1 MTQPFQQP
9 ILLVLFFLFLAK
21 VVSVCLERH
30 ILNFKLT
37 MLPQLKDFNWYI
49 DMKLLPAANGQRIQQ
64 PSCVLSL
71 DINDPTK
78 SDGENEKS
86 VQVEL
91 SKETLNLVLDN
102 FTRIR
107 EQLNTLAKRE

>member
-1 MTQPFQQP
+1 
-9 ILLVLFFLFLAK
+9 
-21 VVSVCLERH
+21 
-30 ILNFKLT
+30 

-49 DMKLLPAANGQRIQQ
+49 DMKLIPGANGQRIQQ

-71 DINDPTK
+71 DVCMLEKHYFLSFFFLIQINDPTK
-78 SDGENEKS
+78 SDSENEKS
-86 VQVEL
+86 VQIEL
-91 SKETLNLVLDN
+91 SKETLSLVLDN

>member
-1 MTQPFQQP
+1 
-9 ILLVLFFLFLAK
+9 
-21 VVSVCLERH
+21 
-30 ILNFKLT
+30 

-49 DMKLLPAANGQRIQQ
+49 DMKLIPGANGQRMQQ

-71 DINDPTK
+71 DVCEKKSNSAFYLTTKLFIQVNDPTK
-78 SDGENEKS
+78 SDDEKEKS
-86 VQVEL
+86 VQIEL